1 LLLAEP
7 KAVLASQCNN
17 CYSFPLRCRIT
28 QRKDFEQA
36 LSNPG
41 LSNKWFVVYPRQA
54 ETIVPRLGVIAS
66 KRIMPKAVS
75 RNYAKRLIREIFR
88 ANLPTLPALDF
99 VVRIRRAI
107 SRDTAN
113 EAKSA
118 LLSLL
123 LAAKVP

>member
-1 LLLAEP
+1 MLLVEP

-17 CYSFPLRCRIT
+17 CFSFPLRCRIT

-41 LSNKWFVVYPRQA
+41 ISNKWFVVYPRRA
-54 ETIVPRLGVIAS
+54 ETTEPRLGVIAS

-88 ANLPTLPALDF
+88 KNIPTLPALDF
-99 VVRIRRAI
+99 VIKIRRSI

-123 LAAKVP
+123 LAAKAP